1 MERKNPLATN
11 GVVQEPGVQLGE
23 DGIVRIRFGLHARIT
38 RATLQRAE
46 ELSRQLTPYPASAP
60 ALIVGD
66 GILQVDEDAQHFASD
81 PEIVSTTTACA
92 LVPRT
97 FLERF
102 IASLFL
108 RYRKPPYPTRVFET
122 EEDAVQW
129 LKQYVRW
136 PPHTPAGG

>member
-1 MERKNPLATN
+1 MERKNPLETN
-11 GVVQEPGVQLGE
+11 GVVQEPEVQLGE

-38 RATLQRAE
+38 RATLERAE
-46 ELSRQLTPYPASAP
+46 ELSRQLTPYPSSAP

-66 GILQVDEDAQHFASD
+66 GILQLDEEAQCFASD

-92 LVPRT
+92 LVPRS

-102 IASLFL
+102 IANVFL
-108 RYRKPPYPTRVFET
+108 RYRKPPYPIRVFET

-129 LKQYVRW
+129 LKQYVQR
-136 PPHTPAGG
+136 PPQTPADG